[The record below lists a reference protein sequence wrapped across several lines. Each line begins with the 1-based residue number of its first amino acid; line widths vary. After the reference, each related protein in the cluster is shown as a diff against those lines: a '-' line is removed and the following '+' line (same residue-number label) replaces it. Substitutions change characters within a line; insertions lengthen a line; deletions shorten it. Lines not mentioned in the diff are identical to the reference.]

1 MLAADPVLSTKGR
14 FRLQGDWGAFNLTRA
29 CGWLAFWLYEQTPDH
44 RRSIILTGRG
54 MGDSFRALA
63 EGVVDVAVAT
73 PASFARLAHEGI
85 GPFAG
90 DPIPQ
95 LRALAVLPH
104 NDAMIAVARADLGFE
119 RLGDAAE
126 HPGPLRISLGTN
138 DPDGFMGFAGDAL
151 LASAGVDLAEIEA
164 RGGTVT
170 RHEQPFDSVADLR
183 EGRADIMISE
193 AIMTPDWTRLARE
206 ADVTFLPLTDDQQR
220 WLADCYGLG
229 AVEVPAGY
237 FPGVPHALQA
247 LDYAGWIIATTDALP
262 DEDAA
267 LLARAIVENSEV
279 LARQY
284 RHLPVAYSPMAYP
297 VEVEVAR
304 RASIPLHP
312 AAAAVYDEALRA
324 RSAS

>member
-1 MLAADPVLSTKGR
+1 MTTEDPVLGTEGR
-14 FRLQGDWGAFNLTRA
+14 LRLQGDWGAFNLTRA
-29 CGWLAFWLYEQTPDH
+29 CGWLAFWVYEQTADH
-44 RRSIILTGRG
+44 RRSVIHTGRG

-63 EGVVDVAVAT
+63 DGVVDVAVAT
-73 PASFARLAHEGI
+73 PASFARLAREGI

-90 DPIPQ
+90 APIPQ

-104 NDAMIAVARADLGFE
+104 NDAMIAVARADLGFD
-119 RLGDAAE
+119 RLGDAAQ

-183 EGRADIMISE
+183 EGRADVMISE
-193 AIMTPDWTRLARE
+193 AIMTPDWARLANE
-206 ADVTFLPLTDDQQR
+206 ADVTFLPISSDQQR
-220 WLADCYGLG
+220 WLADRYGLG
-229 AVEVPAGY
+229 TVEVPAGY
-237 FPGVPHALQA
+237 FPGVPRALPA

-267 LLARAIVENSEV
+267 LLARAVVEDSEV

-297 VEVEVAR
+297 VRVEDAR

-312 AAAAVYDEALRA
+312 AAAEVYEEALR
-324 RSAS
+324 SGTAS